1 MDKMITVIGCVLI
14 GLGISFVVAGE
25 TNPYLDWSI
34 EIGGFLWMIMGAF
47 TLVLG
52 LVKKIP
58 NFENQ
63 NRTPIA
69 AR

>member
-1 MDKMITVIGCVLI
+1 MDKMITVIGCVLV
-14 GLGISFVVAGE
+14 GLGVSFIVAGE
-25 TNPYLDWSI
+25 ISPYLYWSI
-34 EIGGFLWMIMGAF
+34 EMGGFLWMLVGAF

-52 LVKKIP
+52 LTKKIP

-69 AR
+69 TR